1 MSNMEELNDQL
12 QVRRQKMTAM
22 QEQGMDPFGT
32 RFDRSHLSHEIKEEF
47 EGYTKE
53 QLDETPHEVIA
64 AGWGE
69 LHPLAGFGSK
79 GFWWPPTMF
88 ITLSRLPVLGRL
100 FAGYGNAHRWG
111 GYTPVLTNRG
121 GGSRGMQ
128 KLPATYLMVYPARD
142 EGEVEVVKEIIE
154 ASVGF
159 ATGYACGTVARP
171 E

>member
-1 MSNMEELNDQL
+1 MATHYASLLPSREIC
-12 QVRRQKMTAM
+12 
-22 QEQGMDPFGT
+22 
-32 RFDRSHLSHEIKEEF
+32 HLHSAAAVSES
-47 EGYTKE
+47 EGE
-53 QLDETPHEVIA
+53 AGSIDGGSLHCLLSPADAHEVIS

-88 ITLSRLPVLGRL
+88 ITFSRLPVLGGL

-111 GYTPVLTNRG
+111 GYPPVLTNRG

-128 KLPATYLMVYPARD
+128 KLPATYLMVYSARD

-154 ASVGF
+154 ASVSF